1 MPERYR
7 NRSNYGQIFAKNP
20 LYFIDFPVEFVYQ
33 AKQGVHEV
41 KLVWD
46 IFIKEN
52 EVRFMGILRTSSRPI
67 YKVAIGVTAV
77 AFGLSACAGSAD
89 PADSGDSAA
98 GTGTTSEGAAS
109 TVEAI
114 SYPAGTPLEAAA
126 AAQCMVT
133 GKDVSDMEIAYL
145 PPATEFN
152 YYLAIGAGIEAL
164 ASANGMQYSLV
175 APAKD
180 NPAEQIGM
188 IQDITTRGVDIIV
201 MSTHDP
207 GAAAPVVAAAREAG
221 IQIHLVNSDIPDF
234 PTAVHSVVGYKQR
247 AGDAKVGAYAVE
259 VAGGSEVYYGIL
271 EGAPGYHN
279 DERIGGWREGVSG
292 ASNFVEVASVNGG
305 WNVDG
310 GNAAAM
316 DMLQANPQITVIF
329 AANDYMAQGAVQAAK
344 ALGRDDIRIYSND
357 GDVNSGLEEIAA
369 GNIAATL
376 DTSPYAMGQIALQVA
391 IDCATGAFGGGE
403 FIESPGT
410 VVDSG
415 SVLSILCEPEKL
427 FPAPNQEYSCN

>member
-1 MPERYR
+1 
-7 NRSNYGQIFAKNP
+7 
-20 LYFIDFPVEFVYQ
+20 
-33 AKQGVHEV
+33 
-41 KLVWD
+41 
-46 IFIKEN
+46 
-52 EVRFMGILRTSSRPI
+52 MGINRTRSRRGFPAA
-67 YKVAIGVTAV
+67 VGVTV
-77 AFGLSACAGSAD
+77 AAFVLAACAGGAE
-89 PADSGDSAA
+89 P
-98 GTGTTSEGAAS
+98 TESEGAAEEEVAATEEEAAEES
-109 TVEAI
+109 AAVEAI
-114 SYPAGTPLEAAA
+114 SYPAGSPLTEAA
-126 AAQCMVT
+126 AAQCM
-133 GKDVSDMEIAYL
+133 DMGMAADELEIAYL

-164 ASANGMQYSLV
+164 AEANGIEYSLV
-175 APAKD
+175 APATD

-188 IQDITTRGVDIIV
+188 IQDVTTRGVDMII

-207 GAAAPVVAAAREAG
+207 GAAAPVVAAAVEQG
-221 IQIHLVNSDIPDF
+221 IQVHLVNSDIPDF

-247 AGDAKVGAYAVE
+247 EGDAKVGAYAVE
-259 VAGGSEVYYGIL
+259 LAAGAEVFYGIL

-279 DERIGGWREGVSG
+279 DERSGGWREGVAG
-292 ASNFVEVASVNGG
+292 ADNFIEVASVNGG

-316 DMLQANPQITVIF
+316 DMLQANPEITVIF

-344 ALGRDDIRIYSND
+344 ALGRDDIVIYGND

-369 GNIAATL
+369 GTIQATL

-391 IDCATGAFGGGE
+391 IDCATGAFAGGE

-410 VVDSG
+410 VVDAD
-415 SVLSILCEPEKL
+415 SVLPILCEPEKL